1 MEYVS
6 GYKYRLCPTNKQK
19 QAINQ
24 VLGCYRFVFNHFL
37 AERSDAWKKNQESVT
52 YLKTAKM
59 LTELK
64 RNPKFVW
71 LNAVDSMALQESLR
85 DLDRAFQN
93 FFVKR
98 SGYPKF
104 KSKHNRSQSYRT
116 RNQSQGIR
124 IDGNK
129 VKLPK
134 IGWVKFKNSRNFDG
148 KILNAT
154 ISKTTTG
161 KYFVSF
167 CVEQDIAPLLKRN
180 QGGEVGIDVGLKEFY
195 SDSNG
200 QNVNNPRI
208 LAKMSKK
215 LTREQRKLSRKVKG
229 SKNREKV
236 RLRVARVHER
246 IANIRHD
253 FLHKESL
260 KLVRENQVIGI
271 EGLQVKNMM
280 KNHKLAKA
288 ISDVSWSEFFRMLK
302 YKAVLHGSQIVEV
315 PTFYPSSQT
324 CHVCGYK
331 NPITKNL
338 AVREWQCPNCN
349 TQHDRDINAA
359 QNILSKA
366 KEILAEESAA

>member
-1 MEYVS
+1 MDYVS
-6 GYKYRLCPTNKQK
+6 GYKYRLYPIKKQR
-19 QAINQ
+19 QAIKNI
-24 VLGCYRFVFNHFL
+24 LGCYRFVFNHFL
-37 AERSDAWKKNQESVT
+37 AERSEAWKKNQESIT
-52 YLKTAKM
+52 YLKTATM

-64 RNPKFVW
+64 HNPDFVW

-93 FFVKR
+93 FFAKR

-104 KSKHNRSQSYRT
+104 KSKHNHHQSYRT
-116 RNQSQGIR
+116 RNQANGIR

-154 ISKTTTG
+154 ISRTTTG
-161 KYFVSF
+161 KYFVSL
-167 CVEQDIAPLLKRN
+167 CVEQDIAPLLRCN

-200 QNVNNPRI
+200 QTVNNPHI

-215 LTREQRKLSRKVKG
+215 LSREQRKLSRKVKG
-229 SKNREKV
+229 SKNREKA

-246 IANIRHD
+246 IANIRRD

-260 KLVRENQVIGI
+260 KLVRENQVIGV

-302 YKAVLHGSQIVEV
+302 YKATLYGSRVVEV

-324 CHVCGYK
+324 CHACGYK
-331 NPITKNL
+331 NSITKNL
-338 AVREWQCPNCN
+338 AVRKWQCPNCG
-349 TQHDRDINAA
+349 THHDRDINAA
-359 QNILSKA
+359 HNILRKA
-366 KEILAEESAA
+366 KEILAEETAA